1 MVSINHIS
9 ISLISLFISL
19 KLFNNIEISFL
30 RKKLI
35 PLIIIINELTFI
47 MYLLLTKK
55 FHLEQH
61 LPLDMCYLNNL
72 IIMFCLYKNI
82 YHPYLHFSSI
92 FCGICGL
99 INHNLASYDLIIY
112 GHFIIS
118 HTILILYFIF
128 TFKIYKNLNLKDFF
142 KSIQFTT
149 ILLLIIFILNLI
161 IGSNYWF
168 MFKKPD
174 GVNLTILFP
183 DWPLYFFILL
193 IIGFLT
199 YSTVY
204 LINKRIYKIYFN
216 TH

>member
-19 KLFNNIEISFL
+19 KLFNNVEISFL

-72 IIMFCLYKNI
+72 IIMSCLYKNI

-92 FCGICGL
+92 FCGLCGL
-99 INHNLASYDLIIY
+99 INHNLASYDLMIY

-128 TFKIYKNLNLKDFF
+128 TFKIYKNLNLEDLF

-168 MFKKPD
+168 MFEKPS
-174 GVNLTILFP
+174 GINLTYLFP
-183 DWPLYFFILL
+183 DWPHYFFILL
-193 IIGFLT
+193 SIGFI
-199 YSTVY
+199 VY
-204 LINKRIYKIYFN
+204 TITLFANNYYFN
-216 TH
+216 NYRRT